1 MVTTS
6 ETYQTK
12 IRAPTRTFIT
22 RITIADTVYTDS
34 DICAIEFGEY
44 SLSSEGY
51 TIGAVPSKS
60 VEITVLNEKG
70 KVYST
75 SAVKVEIGLDL
86 GHTVEYIPIGMFNI
100 DELESTKQTTTI
112 TCYDNMIRF
121 ETPYFSDIEN
131 PTIKQIVAELEELTG
146 VTFTGSLPNY
156 TVTNP
161 VGYTCRE
168 VLGYVAAVCA
178 GNALIT
184 RDGKFTIVQPKNSGQ
199 SFTAANA
206 IEFSFE
212 DTVYKIGKITCQNGD
227 NSTISSG
234 ALTVDSVELTI
245 ENPLMTQA
253 ILDTVYNTLKQIS
266 YTGYSIKWQGDP
278 SIDLGDILTFTNTDG
293 TQWMLPIL
301 SETVTY
307 NRGMNAEIA
316 AKGQTKNKNSF
327 QSSGEAKNQIDR
339 MVIKQALI
347 EEALIEKA
355 SIKDLEATNIK
366 VQTITGEFA
375 EFKNLTTENFSSVN
389 ATIQTLSTGKA
400 DVADLAAINADI
412 DNLKVGKADITALN
426 AAVADIGSI
435 YASLADIN
443 TALIGKANVVDLN
456 ATNANINNL
465 TADIATINEALI
477 GKASITDLQAA
488 VADIGELTAGVA
500 DINTLLAGNV
510 AAGSTQTIVL
520 NAENTTIDQA
530 LIKNVIAKHIS
541 VADLV
546 AGDINTTKFR
556 VTSESGRLIISDNT
570 MQIKDA
576 KRVRVQVGKDA
587 SGDYTLAVWDSSGN
601 LMWDARGAKAAAIK
615 DKIIRDDMVSDDANI
630 AGSKIN
636 LPSLITEINGQTQ
649 TIKSS
654 LIAYDPTGQ
663 TLDVMMSQMT
673 TDISGNTNNIATLST
688 QLSVEQ
694 GKIATLITES
704 TQTKDDLTTLTDK
717 YNSTV
722 ATVDGLSITLGAV
735 ESKITNLRVGGVNR
749 ALRTATPYVRTA
761 WSNKSNDTKQIYT
774 VASDIDGQSIVL
786 SFDLTLTD
794 IVTGTGG
801 TPRIGWQVHDTK
813 NYPYSTYITN
823 LADGT
828 QHIVIKGNA
837 YKWTYPLGIVIQI
850 RGDYIVS
857 GTATMSNL
865 RLVTGD
871 VEADWSPA
879 PEDTDSALDTMSN
892 TIQSVSDNQ
901 ASINVAINGFYSRFS
916 ANEETISTHTEQIST
931 ATQTAES
938 AKSTATTAKTTADAA
953 KTAATNAANTANT
966 AKSTADAAKTAAD
979 TATSKVTT
987 LTTEVQTA
995 KSQVSAMEQTLDS
1008 FGVRLGNT
1016 ETSITTVTERVENLQ
1031 VGGINLI
1038 QNSEFKTG
1046 KKKWNLCNGKGTV
1059 DTDTTYRGRNSIKIV
1074 GAGSTIA
1081 DRLNPLAAYY
1091 APYTPG
1097 ESLVFKVWV
1106 MCPDVTK
1113 VTGNFQAYIAYRK
1126 EGNEPNGATFT
1137 SVSPA
1142 DFAAAGNNTWFAV
1155 TVNSKSAVPE
1165 NVWCTAFVAPNNSD
1179 ATFYVSSPKL
1189 EYGTMATDWSPAPED
1204 TDDAIETV
1212 KDSVK
1217 TVSDKQA
1224 SMELTLNSFGTRLSS
1239 AESTVTTHTE
1249 QISTATETANSA
1261 KSTAT
1266 TAKTTADAAKTAAD
1280 SAKSTANTAKSTA
1293 DAAKTAADT
1302 ATSKV
1307 TTLTTEVQTA
1317 KNQVSEMSQTLNSFS
1332 VRLSDT
1338 ESSVTKVTERVENL
1352 QVGGRNHV
1360 RNGDFNIT
1368 KLSRWWVHGNVT
1380 LSLVDGTLQAVA
1392 TVAGV
1397 SGKHDFYTRIV
1408 AFDTDSVT
1416 ISFDAKASAA
1426 MDFYVRGHAEAIN
1439 GDAKK
1444 VSITTDWAR
1453 YSVTYVIKNASK
1465 NDTFVFWPGSAGTV
1479 WLDNV
1484 KVEAGNVAT
1493 DFTLAPEDTDDA
1505 IETVKD
1511 SVKTVSDKQ
1520 ASMELTLNSFGTRL
1534 SSTESTVST
1543 HTEQISTATETAE
1556 SAKSTATTAKT
1567 TADAAK
1573 TAATNAANTA
1583 NTAKSTADAAK
1594 TAADTATSKVT
1605 TLTTEVTTAKNQVSA
1620 MEQTLDSFGV
1630 RLSDTETNITTVTER
1645 VENLQIG
1652 SVNRALKTATPYVRT
1667 SWTRVS
1673 SGTTVRENVVT
1684 DMYSVASDIDGQK
1697 TVLSFDITFDGVT
1710 PSSEA
1715 SDIRVPHIY
1724 IQFTDGRDWPF
1735 QFRIDDLSDRTVH
1748 FVKKYDAFTW
1758 KNPPALKLRLRS
1770 DYIADGS
1777 RITISNLRLVAGDKE
1792 ADWSPAPEDTSSAIE
1807 TVKESVKTVSDKQA
1821 QLTVDLNGITGRV
1834 TSVEST
1840 TQEHTTQLSTVDSRI
1855 KTAKDAAISS
1865 AASTAQSKADAA
1877 KTAAINAAKGYT
1889 DGQLTTVNE
1898 TLSTHTSEISALQG
1912 AINLKVEQT
1921 DIDNTLANIKYGG
1934 NNLLQDSDFPT
1945 GTKKWNLCNGKAS
1958 VDTTTQFRGRNSIKI
1973 VGASNATNE
1982 RLNPLQA
1989 YYSVHTP
1996 GETLTLRVWL
2006 MCPDVTK
2013 IANNVLVYIAYRNAD
2028 GDAVGNH
2035 ELRVPPADFTAAGNN
2050 KWFAVVITGKTDK
2063 AGCVRSTMIVSPNNP
2078 NATIYVSSPKL
2089 EYGTVPTDWSPAPTD
2104 LQVYADKAVSAL
2116 QASIKITTDNITSS
2130 VTDLQS
2136 RTTTVEG
2143 KVQEQ
2148 ETRLKAAEQKIT
2160 ADAIISTVSSSYY
2173 KKAQTDSLISSAKS
2187 AAATDAQ
2194 NKADA
2199 AKTAAINAANANTA
2213 KLLLSYS
2220 TTQEMNS
2227 AIEQKAD
2234 SIVSTVNYTSSESV
2248 ANVLGNKVI
2257 NGNFG
2262 SGLTGWTSFPSA
2274 QYSVVTEDERKAV
2287 SLFKNS
2293 SSECGVKQTIS
2304 NLQAGK
2310 YILSFYFKG
2319 VADLSYSA
2327 SGLSGTDEATDAD
2340 VWQEFSGTVSHT
2352 SGSCTVKITIVS
2364 GSGCLAGVHLLPLV
2378 SSNFE
2383 SVYSKID
2390 QQVNS
2395 ITQTVSQTYATKSDL
2410 NAATN
2415 RINTAESQIEQLA
2428 TQITSKVSVNE
2439 LGTAITQNAEYVR
2452 LAWNQYTQIIQF
2464 ENASL
2469 SVYNS
2474 ASADKKLLMR
2484 LNQRGQ
2490 QFYKD
2495 GTLSCELAST
2505 QWSGLPNTSGIFFAL
2520 PYGTSAGN
2528 YMAWAKKDST
2538 DSNYNVRLVYHDG
2551 VIESEGLYVHT
2562 PLRLRNNMYAD
2573 GYEIQF
2579 QYGNRLK
2586 SWGGAGTGY
2595 AIAPAAHFSIAT
2607 IKTGGDDTLIQVD
2620 DGSISFHRTLN
2631 MNGFAI
2637 TNQSDAR
2644 LKTNIA
2650 DTEISGLDVINA
2662 LSVKQFDWIE
2672 SGEHVDAGLIAQQV
2686 KQVAPEL
2693 VGMDDNGVYNLNKLD
2708 LIMYLIKAVQ
2718 ELSEQVGVTT
2728 SAALKARGFDL
2739 STLRITDKNTLVKKL
2754 QNKRRLMGATPEPEV
2769 VYLPN
2774 K

>member
-1 MVTTS
+1 MCGAIEDEGYIRTKTDEFVIKSVVRNTDTTS
-6 ETYQTK
+6 VTALLNTE
-12 IRAPTRTFIT
+12 
-22 RITIADTVYTDS
+22 
-34 DICAIEFGEY
+34 E
-44 SLSSEGY
+44 LEGKEWE
-51 TIGAVPSKS
+51 VFES
-60 VEITVLNEKG
+60 VEQTVQDCLALALAGTGWTVGTCEITKKRTIRQTCV
-70 KVYST
+70 ST
-75 SAVKVEIGLDL
+75 WDIIQDVRKTYLC
-86 GHTVEYIPIGMFNI
+86 
-100 DELESTKQTTTI
+100 ELQFDSI
-112 TCYDNMIRF
+112 N
-121 ETPYFSDIEN
+121 
-131 PTIKQIVAELEELTG
+131 KQIHIYEHLGTDRG
-146 VTFTGSLPNY
+146 VYFMDTLN
-156 TVTNP
+156 
-161 VGYTCRE
+161 
-168 VLGYVAAVCA
+168 
-178 GNALIT
+178 
-184 RDGKFTIVQPKNSGQ
+184 
-199 SFTAANA
+199 FTAA
-206 IEFSFE
+206 S
-212 DTVYKIGKITCQNGD
+212 ITSD
-227 NSTISSG
+227 
-234 ALTVDSVELTI
+234 
-245 ENPLMTQA
+245 
-253 ILDTVYNTLKQIS
+253 
-266 YTGYSIKWQGDP
+266 
-278 SIDLGDILTFTNTDG
+278 
-293 TQWMLPIL
+293 
-301 SETVTY
+301 
-307 NRGMNAEIA
+307 
-316 AKGQTKNKNSF
+316 
-327 QSSGEAKNQIDR
+327 
-339 MVIKQALI
+339 
-347 EEALIEKA
+347 
-355 SIKDLEATNIK
+355 
-366 VQTITGEFA
+366 TGEFYTRILPIGKDGLKLPEEYIENHQYSDKVKTLIWKDERYTVEDSLREDA
-375 EFKNLTTENFSSVN
+375 SAKLDELSKPARSYGGSVIDLAAMSGGIYSVLSYGLGDTITLVLKDYKVRDQQRIVKLTEYPDEPERNTCELANRLLSLEDLLQVQQQTTETVNNITSDNGSVSASAMEAN
-389 ATIQTLSTGKA
+389 ISKVTAITVITQDLQAVTARIGTVEANYVTTEVLDAQVANINKLTA
-400 DVADLAAINADI
+400 DEITALEAMIADLRTVDLAAINADI
-412 DNLKVGKADITALN
+412 DNLKAGKADITALN

-456 ATNANINNL
+456 AANANINNL

-500 DINTLLAGNV
+500 DINTLLAGSV

-556 VTSESGRLIISDNT
+556 VTSESGRLLISDNT

-673 TDISGNTNNIATLST
+673 TDISGNANNIATLST
-688 QLSVEQ
+688 QLNVEQ

-794 IVTGTGG
+794 VVTGTGG

-931 ATQTAES
+931 ATETANS
-938 AKSTATTAKTTADAA
+938 AQSTATTAKETADSA
-953 KTAATNAANTANT
+953 KTAATNAASTANT

-1016 ETSITTVTERVENLQ
+1016 ETSVTTVTERIDNLQ

-1059 DTDTTYRGRNSIKIV
+1059 DTDTTYRGRNSVKIV

-1091 APYTPG
+1091 APYTTG
-1097 ESLVFKVWV
+1097 ESLIFKVWV

-1113 VTGNFQAYIAYRK
+1113 ITGNFQAYIAYRK

-1137 SVSPA
+1137 SVTPA

-1249 QISTATETANSA
+1249 QISTATQTAESA

-1280 SAKSTANTAKSTA
+1280 NAKSTANTAKSTA

-1317 KNQVSEMSQTLNSFS
+1317 KNQVSEMSQTLNSFG

-1338 ESSVTKVTERVENL
+1338 ETAVTTVTERVENL
-1352 QVGGRNHV
+1352 QVGGRNHM

-1368 KLSRWWVHGNVT
+1368 KLSRWWTRGNVT

-1397 SGKHDFYTRIV
+1397 SGKHDFYTRTV
-1408 AFDTDSVT
+1408 AFDADSVT

-1426 MDFYVRGHAEAIN
+1426 MDFYVRGHAEAIQI
-1439 GDAKK
+1439 DAKDTKK
-1444 VSITTDWAR
+1444 VAVTTEWAR

-1479 WLDNV
+1479 WLDNL

-1493 DFTLAPEDTDDA
+1493 DFTLAPEDTDDT

-1511 SVKTVSDKQ
+1511 SIKTVSDKQ
-1520 ASMELTLNSFGTRL
+1520 ASMELTLDSFGTRL
-1534 SSTESTVST
+1534 SSTETTITT
-1543 HTEQISTATETAE
+1543 HTEQISTATETANA
-1556 SAKSTATTAKT
+1556 AKSTATTAKT

-1605 TLTTEVTTAKNQVSA
+1605 TLTTEVQTAKSQVSA
-1620 MEQTLDSFGV
+1620 MEQTLDSWGV

-1652 SVNRALKTATPYVRT
+1652 SVNRALKTATPHVREN
-1667 SWTRVS
+1667 WTRVS
-1673 SGTTVRENVVT
+1673 SGNTVRENVVS

-1697 TVLSFDITFDGVT
+1697 TVLSFDITFENVT
-1710 PSSEA
+1710 PSSETE
-1715 SDIRVPHIY
+1715 SSTSRIPRVY
-1724 IQFTDGRDWPF
+1724 IQLTDLKDWPF
-1735 QFRIDDLSDRTVH
+1735 QFKIDDLSDRTVH
-1748 FVKKYDAFTW
+1748 LVKQYSAFNW
-1758 KNPPALKLRLRS
+1758 KNPTGLKLRLRS

-1777 RITISNLRLVAGDKE
+1777 RITISNLRLVVGDKE
-1792 ADWSPAPEDTSSAIE
+1792 ADWSPAPEDTDSAIE

-1834 TSVEST
+1834 SSVEST
-1840 TQEHTTQLSTVDSRI
+1840 TQEHTTQLGTVDSRI

-1945 GTKKWNLCNGKAS
+1945 GTKKWNLCNGKAT
-1958 VDTTTQFRGRNSIKI
+1958 VDTKTQFRGRNSIKI
-1973 VGASNATNE
+1973 VGASNATSE

-2013 IANNVLVYIAYRNAD
+2013 IANNVLVYIAYRNAS
-2028 GDAVGNH
+2028 GDAIGNH
-2035 ELRVPPADFTAAGNN
+2035 ELRVSPASFTAAGNN
-2050 KWFAVVITGKTDK
+2050 KWFAVVVTGKTDN
-2063 AGCVRSTMIVSPNNP
+2063 AGCVRNTMILSPNNP

-2173 KKAQTDSLISSAKS
+2173 KKSQTDSLISSAKS

-2213 KLLLSYS
+2213 NLLLSYS
-2220 TTQEMNS
+2220 TTEQMNS
-2227 AIEQKAD
+2227 AIEQKAN
-2234 SIVSTVNYTSSESV
+2234 SITSTVGYTASESA

-2257 NGNFG
+2257 NGNFN

-2274 QYSVVTEDERKAV
+2274 QYSVVTVDGQKAV
-2287 SLFKNS
+2287 SLFKNNS
-2293 SSECGVKQTIS
+2293 AACGIKRTIL
-2304 NLQAGK
+2304 NLMPGD
-2310 YILSFYFKG
+2310 YILSFWFKG
-2319 VADLSYSA
+2319 AA
-2327 SGLSGTDEATDAD
+2327 SVKCGIDNNLHTATIDAD
-2340 VWQEFSGTVSHT
+2340 EFKEYTFEVFHAEGD
-2352 SGSCTVKITIVS
+2352 CTVYIEVTNNS
-2364 GSGCLAGVHLLPLV
+2364 GYFTGVHLLPVV
-2378 SSNFE
+2378 SSKFE
-2383 SVYSKID
+2383 DLNSQI
-2390 QQVNS
+2390 QQLPDS
-2395 ITQTVSQTYATKSDL
+2395 ITQTVSQTYATKTELGATNTRVETTEQKLTATGITTLISSSIGGGAAISTTKFTMDASGFTVKNGAIKVQNTAGTNVMWVDTNGNLATNTLAVYGDTAASVRIYGKGQKNLSIESTDNDAAFIRIDGGNGQASRIGTFKSRADL
-2410 NAATN
+2410 FFEATNQIVIRGINSTSTTNAACN
-2415 RINTAESQIEQLA
+2415 LWVSGSVSSNTKLA
-2428 TQITSKVSVNE
+2428 TPYFDIYNNGALGIIAHKASGELLLSCDASIKAVN
-2439 LGTAITQNAEYVR
+2439 
-2452 LAWNQYTQIIQF
+2452 
-2464 ENASL
+2464 L
-2469 SVYNS
+2469 SNS
-2474 ASADKKLLMR
+2474 AYIPITASAFNNGSL
-2484 LNQRGQ
+2484 
-2490 QFYKD
+2490 
-2495 GTLSCELAST
+2495 EST
-2505 QWSGLPNTSGIFFAL
+2505 
-2520 PYGTSAGN
+2520 
-2528 YMAWAKKDST
+2528 
-2538 DSNYNVRLVYHDG
+2538 
-2551 VIESEGLYVHT
+2551 
-2562 PLRLRNNMYAD
+2562 
-2573 GYEIQF
+2573 
-2579 QYGNRLK
+2579 
-2586 SWGGAGTGY
+2586 
-2595 AIAPAAHFSIAT
+2595 
-2607 IKTGGDDTLIQVD
+2607 
-2620 DGSISFHRTLN
+2620 
-2631 MNGFAI
+2631 
-2637 TNQSDAR
+2637 
-2644 LKTNIA
+2644 KTNIKPF
-2650 DTEISGLDVINA
+2650 SGAVDIVQNCDIYEYDLKANLRAGIRHKQYGFVIGDNRRTP
-2662 LSVKQFDWIE
+2662 
-2672 SGEHVDAGLIAQQV
+2672 AQV
-2686 KQVAPEL
+2686 V
-2693 VGMDDNGVYNLNKLD
+2693 
-2708 LIMYLIKAVQ
+2708 
-2718 ELSEQVGVTT
+2718 
-2728 SAALKARGFDL
+2728 SAAGDSIDQYSMAAINWQATKEIIRQIQSLENQIKLLKEK
-2739 STLRITDKNTLVKKL
+2739 LR
-2754 QNKRRLMGATPEPEV
+2754 
-2769 VYLPN
+2769 
-2774 K
+2774 